1 MVLSDILF
9 SFILSLIIAI
19 VFAVGFK
26 NKGPWGTIWAFFL
39 LIFLAVWAASIW
51 VSPVGP
57 LLMGYSIIPVAIVG
71 VVFALIV
78 VASAPPDSI
87 QTMRENKALDISM
100 GEKPALNSYS
110 VYFWLVMAILV
121 LIIVFGYFI
130 QFR

>member
-1 MVLSDILF
+1 MFLSDLIFSFVLSLV
-9 SFILSLIIAI
+9 IAV
-19 VFAVGFK
+19 VFAIGFK

-78 VASAPPDSI
+78 VAASSPDNL
-87 QTMRENKALDISM
+87 QTMRTDKISDISSAD
-100 GEKPALNSYS
+100 KPAFSTYS
-110 VYFWLVMAILV
+110 VYFWLLMTTLV
-121 LIIVFGYFI
+121 LVIVFGYFV
-130 QFR
+130 QYR